1 MMKQENKRKNKDCDT
16 PPLSLEPIAEVL
28 KEGKVAQDVNKETQE
43 MSKDPIAETH
53 SEKEDARPKW
63 ATKKPAYH
71 KDCVRAE

>member
-53 SEKEDARPKW
+53 SERKMLGPNGQPKNQHIIK
-63 ATKKPAYH
+63 T
-71 KDCVRAE
+71 V